1 MTLSPRFPL
10 IALCLALG
18 WPAAWAERADRD
30 KPMQV
35 EADRMQ
41 HDEQKQFSEFIGSV
55 QATKGTMLM
64 RAERLQVQQDS
75 QGRQQAR
82 FEAVS
87 GQRVFF
93 RQKREGLNEFIE
105 GEAEQID
112 YDSRADAMVLQR
124 RAEVRILRDGKLAD
138 QIQGQRIV
146 YRNGDEVMS
155 VDGKLQDTSG
165 RQRVRVV
172 MTPRSA
178 ASEPAP
184 APALRSSPALQD
196 GGKR

>member
-112 YDSRADAMVLQR
+112 YDSRA
-124 RAEVRILRDGKLAD
+124 EVRILRDGKLAD

>member
-1 MTLSPRFPL
+1 MTLSSRLPL

-41 HDEQKQFSEFIGSV
+41 HDEQKQFSQFIGSV

-64 RAERLQVQQDS
+64 RAERMDVQQDA
-75 QGRQQAR
+75 QGRQEAR
-82 FEAVS
+82 FWAAP

-112 YDSRADAMVLQR
+112 YDSRADTMILLR
-124 RAEVRILRDGKLAD
+124 RAEVRILREGKVAD
-138 QIQGQRIV
+138 QILGQRIV
-146 YRNGDEVMS
+146 YRNADEVMS
-155 VDGKLQDTSG
+155 VDGKLQETGG

-172 MTPRSA
+172 MTPRAA
-178 ASEPAP
+178 ASEPAST
-184 APALRSSPALQD
+184 PALRGSPALQN